1 MTAVQLAKAEVVISG
16 QTIPV
21 QFNPTSLQVEITNS
35 VNQQGE
41 AGGTNQVS
49 TQSSAKM
56 GLDLLFDTSASGED
70 VRVKTRPLR
79 AAVRAPQDGGSGG
92 GAAGGSSSNAGAAFT
107 PPLVTFQWGTF
118 TFAGI
123 AESYRETLD
132 FFSADGVPLRAQVA
146 MSLKEQPGEFTAL
159 ERPNP
164 RGAASPSAFEVPAAL
179 GGGGAAGVAAL
190 GGDLRAARAIAGA
203 NGEASLRFSAGASLA
218 VDAGVELREAVSF
231 SGGGLSLGAGVGA
244 GAGIGAGAGFGG
256 GAGIGAAVG
265 AGIGGAAGS
274 GAALTAGTASGAAA
288 AAASAGGAAAA
299 AALPASTPAL
309 RFDARRLAPR
319 APARQLATD
328 AGASFALDGRAL
340 PGGAAGLRSDVG
352 NGRPLSS
359 RLRFE
364 R

>member
-1 MTAVQLAKAEVVISG
+1 MTAVQLAKAEVLISG

-70 VRVKTRPLR
+70 VREKTRPLR

-92 GAAGGSSSNAGAAFT
+92 GAAGGGGSNAGAAFT

-118 TFAGI
+118 SFAGI

-203 NGEASLRFSAGASLA
+203 NGEASLRFAAGASLA

-231 SGGGLSLGAGVGA
+231 SGGGGLSLGAGVGA
-244 GAGIGAGAGFGG
+244 GAGIGAGAG
-256 GAGIGAAVG
+256 

-274 GAALTAGTASGAAA
+274 GAGLTTGTASGATA

-299 AALPASTPAL
+299 AALRASTPAL